1 MMIEKMVN
9 MKNGLILLFV
19 FGFSIGLFGQ
29 SKFNLKS
36 PDSLAFLLMM
46 TNTRVNNIP
55 VVDITMGNLPS
66 GNAVFNVV
74 FPSHPEIIIEQAI
87 ELKPGG
93 SSYFE
98 VAKVKGKYKLALV
111 SESISTPAAPVG
123 TASPPVMN
131 IAEFALDTAATQ
143 EVKIESG
150 SCDGVVNEI
159 DFELLK
165 NELAETVFEMR
176 RFEKLKIY
184 MGSHCLRADQVR
196 YLLAQLNTED
206 LKIRLLEASM
216 GHVFD
221 PAKLTAIEED
231 IFLEKNKRRV
241 REILGAASN
250 N

>member
-1 MMIEKMVN
+1 MEKMVN

-19 FGFSIGLFGQ
+19 FGISTGLMGQ

-36 PDSLAFLLMM
+36 PDSLAFLLTM

-55 VVDITMGNLPS
+55 VLDITMGNLPS
-66 GNAVFNVV
+66 GNTVFKVV
-74 FPSHPEIIIEQAI
+74 FPTHPEITIEQAI

-98 VAKVKGKYKLALV
+98 VSKVKGTYKLALI
-111 SESISTPAAPVG
+111 SESVLAPVSTAG
-123 TASPPVMN
+123 TTIPPVMDLSG
-131 IAEFALDTAATQ
+131 IVVDTTAVQ

-150 SCDGVVNEI
+150 NCEGVVSEV

-165 NELAETVFEMR
+165 AELSETVFEMR

-184 MGSHCLRADQVR
+184 MSSHCLRADQVR

-206 LKIRLLEASM
+206 LKIRLLEN
-216 GHVFD
+216 GIDRVFD
-221 PAKLTAIEED
+221 PAKLSAIEED

-241 REILGAASN
+241 REILGAAAN